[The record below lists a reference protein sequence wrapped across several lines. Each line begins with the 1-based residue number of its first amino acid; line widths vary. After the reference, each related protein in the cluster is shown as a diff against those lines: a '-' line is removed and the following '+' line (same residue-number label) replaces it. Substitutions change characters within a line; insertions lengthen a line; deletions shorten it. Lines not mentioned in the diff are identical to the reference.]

1 MYNKFYK
8 PQKSRGQRI
17 KVFCTCLACFLLG
30 AALMGV
36 FMQVRME
43 AVLSQY
49 QNEARVQIEKAKSA
63 MEEANLALLAV
74 RNNAQINLET
84 AQNNTAAEPKRVNEY
99 EDEPVAAIAAACKPG
114 IVGVTSQIKQSTYNS
129 GNYSSDIFEYYR
141 RMFPGIF
148 GGMEDPFAAEP
159 DNGSEPNYIDYAF
172 GSGVIIDAEMG
183 YIITNH
189 HVIDGGEK
197 INITLFDDTVIEAEV
212 IGSDEYSDVALLKL
226 VDVPA
231 ELVQIKI
238 GDSTNVTVG
247 EMAVAIGNPLGIE
260 LIGTVTMGVISATDR
275 DIELSDGRI
284 MRTIQTDAAIN
295 SGNSGGALINSNGE
309 LIGITTLKMSTS
321 AYSSSSVEGLGFAIP
336 INEAMLIAQE
346 IQTNGR
352 VIRPTLGIS
361 SEDIT
366 ADEARRMNLVA
377 GVRVRSITQGSS
389 ADGALEVMD
398 IITKWNGED
407 ITGRSQ
413 LQSKLNRAKIGD
425 NVTLTV
431 WRNGNIVEV
440 AIELKH
446 NAL

>member
-1 MYNKFYK
+1 
-8 PQKSRGQRI
+8 
-17 KVFCTCLACFLLG
+17 
-30 AALMGV
+30 
-36 FMQVRME
+36 
-43 AVLSQY
+43 
-49 QNEARVQIEKAKSA
+49 
-63 MEEANLALLAV
+63 
-74 RNNAQINLET
+74 
-84 AQNNTAAEPKRVNEY
+84 
-99 EDEPVAAIAAACKPG
+99 
-114 IVGVTSQIKQSTYNS
+114 
-129 GNYSSDIFEYYR
+129 
-141 RMFPGIF
+141 
-148 GGMEDPFAAEP
+148 
-159 DNGSEPNYIDYAF
+159 
-172 GSGVIIDAEMG
+172 
-183 YIITNH
+183 
-189 HVIDGGEK
+189 
-197 INITLFDDTVIEAEV
+197 
-212 IGSDEYSDVALLKL
+212 
-226 VDVPA
+226 
-231 ELVQIKI
+231 
-238 GDSTNVTVG
+238 
-247 EMAVAIGNPLGIE
+247 
-260 LIGTVTMGVISATDR
+260 MGVISATDR